1 VRPIGGGALGLTA
14 AGPARPARRGLV
26 WLIGGRAVGL
36 VGAAAAGLIG
46 AGAAGLI
53 GAGAVRRQRLD
64 AAAGPVDADGRAA
77 LEAVAV
83 HAQDVT
89 EGQCLGET
97 ADDRVTLELALAQV
111 DHRRKGPTSAQQAQ
125 IVAVVRDHGAP
136 EGDGRAEDLLVRRR
150 TQAELVHVHRVVAP

>member
-1 VRPIGGGALGLTA
+1 LARGSGSAPLTGVGGAGLVWLVGGGALGLTA
-14 AGPARPARRGLV
+14 AGPAGPVGRGLV
-26 WLIGGRAVGL
+26 WLVVG
-36 VGAAAAGLIG
+36 
-46 AGAAGLI
+46 GAAGPVAG
-53 GAGAVRRQRLD
+53 GARRRQRLD

-83 HAQDVT
+83 HAQDVA

-111 DHRRKGPTSAQQAQ
+111 DHRRKGPTSAEQAQ

-150 TQAELVHVHRVVAP
+150 T